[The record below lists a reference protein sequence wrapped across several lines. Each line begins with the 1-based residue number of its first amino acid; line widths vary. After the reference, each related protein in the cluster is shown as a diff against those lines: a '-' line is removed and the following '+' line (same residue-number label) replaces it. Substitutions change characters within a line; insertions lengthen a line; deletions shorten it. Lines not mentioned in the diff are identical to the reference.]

1 MCQKRE
7 SNFYDFFGKPL
18 TMQTKNSRINLLA
31 AMSVFKIV
39 AIADWPFL
47 RKSSKKFSKIV
58 CQLTQAGQARPS

>member
-18 TMQTKNSRINLLA
+18 TRINLLA